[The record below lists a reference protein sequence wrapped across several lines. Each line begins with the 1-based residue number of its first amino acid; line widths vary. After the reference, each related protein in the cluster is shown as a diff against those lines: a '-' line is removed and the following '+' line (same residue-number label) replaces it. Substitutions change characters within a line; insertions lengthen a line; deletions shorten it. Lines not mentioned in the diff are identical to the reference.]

1 MSVRVFFRQHGFIIA
16 AIGLALAAVAAIPNG
31 VTWMQQSLARDC
43 METALRG
50 EDILRALEAQPLGA
64 GEDFSAIAATLAAEA
79 RRQALSLELTHS
91 LAAQLDGAAGP
102 GGAPGVRVAVHE
114 LKRDIRHLI
123 AAAVL
128 LNALAAHEAEVRMLL
143 GLDAEPAP
151 ANRNDG
157 CRREAS

>member
-16 AIGLALAAVAAIPNG
+16 AIGLALAAVAALANG
-31 VTWMQQSLARDC
+31 VTGMQSQDIARAH
-43 METALRG
+43 TQPALCS

-64 GEDFSAIAATLAAEA
+64 GDDFLAIAATLATEA

-91 LAAQLDGAAGP
+91 LAAQLDGAAG
-102 GGAPGVRVAVHE
+102 GAPGVRAAVHD

-123 AAAVL
+123 AAAAL
-128 LNALAAHEAEVRMLL
+128 INALAAHEAEVRMLL